1 MNAAVIQ
8 RDLFMPRAPGGMGR
22 GLMLAIAA
30 HVLLV
35 IALSFSVNWHTAPTP
50 EGVAAELWAAVPQ
63 FAAPRAV
70 EVAPPVATLTPTP
83 PPTPPPAPKPIPR
96 AEPMVPPTPPVPRP
110 DAKIATER
118 AEREQAK
125 RKAMAEREEQERKE
139 QERQDRAAA
148 LNQQKRQEK
157 QQQRQQ
163 QEQQQAQDAKRQ
175 QKSAEADAASLAAQ
189 REANLKRILGQA
201 GASGDAAATGNAPQD
216 AGPSASY
223 QGRIKARIKPNVSF
237 PDTVAGNPAV
247 EIEVRLTPEGRII
260 LPSRVVKSSGVKEWD
275 DAVLRAIGKTEVL
288 PKDESGRVPAS
299 MIIVYRPRD

>member
-70 EVAPPVATLTPTP
+70 EVAPPVVTLTPTP
-83 PPTPPPAPKPIPR
+83 PPPAPKPALR
-96 AEPMVPPTPPVPRP
+96 AEPVVPPTPPAPRP

-125 RKAMAEREEQERKE
+125 RKATAELEEQERKE
-139 QERQDRAAA
+139 QERKDKAAA
-148 LNQQKRQEK
+148 LNQQKQQQK
-157 QQQRQQ
+157 QQQA
-163 QEQQQAQDAKRQ
+163 QQQAQDAKRQ
-175 QKSAEADAASLAAQ
+175 QKAAEADAARLAVQ

-201 GASGDAAATGNAPQD
+201 GASGDAAATGNAQQD
-216 AGPSASY
+216 AAPSASY
-223 QGRIKARIKPNVSF
+223 QGRIRARIKPNVSF

-260 LPSRVVKSSGVKEWD
+260 SPSRVVKSSGVKEWD

>member
-22 GLMLAIAA
+22 GLLLAIAA

-35 IALSFSVNWHTAPTP
+35 IGLSFSVNWHTAATP

-63 FAAPRAV
+63 FAAPRAA

-83 PPTPPPAPKPIPR
+83 PPTPPLAPKPIPR

-125 RKAMAEREEQERKE
+125 RKATAEREEQERKE
-139 QERQDRAAA
+139 RERKVKAAA
-148 LNQQKRQEK
+148 LNQQK
-157 QQQRQQ
+157 QQQQ
-163 QEQQQAQDAKRQ
+163 QEQQQAQDAKRL
-175 QKSAEADAASLAAQ
+175 QKAAEADAARLAVQ

-237 PDTVAGNPAV
+237 PDTLAGNPAV

-260 LPSRVVKSSGVKEWD
+260 LPSRVIKSSGVKEWD

>member
-63 FAAPRAV
+63 FAAPRAA
-70 EVAPPVATLTPTP
+70 EVAPPVATP
-83 PPTPPPAPKPIPR
+83 PPTPPPTPKPIPR

-125 RKAMAEREEQERKE
+125 RKATAEREEQERKE
-139 QERQDRAAA
+139 RERKVKAAA
-148 LNQQKRQEK
+148 LNQQK
-157 QQQRQQ
+157 QQQKQ
-163 QEQQQAQDAKRQ
+163 QEQQQAQDAKRL
-175 QKSAEADAASLAAQ
+175 QKAAEADAARLAVQ

-201 GASGDAAATGNAPQD
+201 GASGDATASGNAQQD

>member
-1 MNAAVIQ
+1 MTLVNTAAIQ

-35 IALSFSVNWHTAPTP
+35 IALAFSVNWHTAPSP
-50 EGVAAELWAAVPQ
+50 VSAAAELWAAVPQ
-63 FAAPRAV
+63 TAAPRAV
-70 EVAPPVATLTPTP
+70 DVAPPVVTAPPPPKPVLRAEPVP
-83 PPTPPPAPKPIPR
+83 PPTPPLPR
-96 AEPMVPPTPPVPRP
+96 S

-118 AEREQAK
+118 VEREQAK
-125 RKAMAEREEQERKE
+125 RKAAERDE
-139 QERQDRAAA
+139 QDRKDKAA
-148 LNQQKRQEK
+148 LLK
-157 QQQRQQ
+157 QQQQQ
-163 QEQQQAQDAKRQ
+163 QLQEKLQEKQQAQDAKLKK
-175 QKSAEADAASLAAQ
+175 QKADAAEAADATRLATQ

-201 GASGDAAATGNAPQD
+201 GASGDAAATGHSPQD
-216 AGPSASY
+216 AAPSASY

-237 PDTVAGNPAV
+237 PDTLAGNPAV

-260 LPSRVVKSSGVKEWD
+260 SPSRVMKSSGVKEWD

>member
-8 RDLFMPRAPGGMGR
+8 RDLFIPRAPGGLGR
-22 GLMLAIAA
+22 GLLLAIAA

-70 EVAPPVATLTPTP
+70 EVAPPVVTP
-83 PPTPPPAPKPIPR
+83 PPPVPKPAPR
-96 AEPMVPPTPPVPRP
+96 AEPVVPPAPRP
-110 DAKIATER
+110 DAKIATEH

-125 RKAMAEREEQERKE
+125 RKATAEREEQERK
-139 QERQDRAAA
+139 DKAA
-148 LNQQKRQEK
+148 LIKQQKQQK
-157 QQQRQQ
+157 QQQ
-163 QEQQQAQDAKRQ
+163 ELQQAQDAKRQ
-175 QKSAEADAASLAAQ
+175 QKATEVDAARLATQ

-237 PDTVAGNPAV
+237 PDTLAGNPAV

-260 LPSRVVKSSGVKEWD
+260 LPSRVIKSSGVKEWD

>member
-1 MNAAVIQ
+1 MNTAALQ

-35 IALSFSVNWHTAPTP
+35 IALAFSVNWHTAPSP
-50 EGVAAELWAAVPQ
+50 VSAAAELWAAVPQ
-63 FAAPRAV
+63 TAAPRAV
-70 EVAPPVATLTPTP
+70 DVAPPVVTAP
-83 PPTPPPAPKPIPR
+83 PPPKPVPR
-96 AEPMVPPTPPVPRP
+96 AEPVPPPAPPVPRP

-125 RKAMAEREEQERKE
+125 RKAAERDE
-139 QERQDRAAA
+139 QDRKDKAA
-148 LNQQKRQEK
+148 LLK
-157 QQQRQQ
+157 QQQQQ
-163 QEQQQAQDAKRQ
+163 QLQDKQQAQDVKLKK
-175 QKSAEADAASLAAQ
+175 QKADAAEAADATRLAAQ

-201 GASGDAAATGNAPQD
+201 GASGDAAATGHSPQD
-216 AGPSASY
+216 AAPSASY

-237 PDTVAGNPAV
+237 PDTLAGNPAV

-260 LPSRVVKSSGVKEWD
+260 SPSRVVKSSGAKEWD

>member
-1 MNAAVIQ
+1 MNTVAIQ

-35 IALSFSVNWHTAPTP
+35 VALAFSVNWHTAPSP
-50 EGVAAELWAAVPQ
+50 ESAAAELWAAVPQ
-63 FAAPRAV
+63 TAAPRAV
-70 EVAPPVATLTPTP
+70 DVAPPAVTAAP
-83 PPTPPPAPKPIPR
+83 PKPVVR
-96 AEPMVPPTPPVPRP
+96 AEPVPPRTQPVPRP
-110 DAKIATER
+110 DANIATER
-118 AEREQAK
+118 AE
-125 RKAMAEREEQERKE
+125 
-139 QERQDRAAA
+139 QDRKDKAA
-148 LNQQKRQEK
+148 LLK
-157 QQQRQQ
+157 QQQQL
-163 QEQQQAQDAKRQ
+163 QEKLQEKQQAQDAKLKK
-175 QKSAEADAASLAAQ
+175 QKADAAEATDAARLAAQ

-201 GASGDAAATGNAPQD
+201 GASGDAAATGHSPQD
-216 AGPSASY
+216 AAPSASY

-237 PDTVAGNPAV
+237 PDTLAGNPAV
-247 EIEVRLTPEGRII
+247 EIEVRLTPEGRIL

>member
-63 FAAPRAV
+63 FAAPRAA
-70 EVAPPVATLTPTP
+70 EVAPPPVATP

-96 AEPMVPPTPPVPRP
+96 AEPMVPPTPPAPRP

-125 RKAMAEREEQERKE
+125 RKATAEREEQERKE
-139 QERQDRAAA
+139 RERKVKAAA
-148 LNQQKRQEK
+148 LNQQK
-157 QQQRQQ
+157 QQ
-163 QEQQQAQDAKRQ
+163 QEQQQAQDAKRL
-175 QKSAEADAASLAAQ
+175 QKSAEADAAKLAVQ

-201 GASGDAAATGNAPQD
+201 GASGDATASGNAPQD

>member
-63 FAAPRAV
+63 FAAPRAA
-70 EVAPPVATLTPTP
+70 EVAPPVATP
-83 PPTPPPAPKPIPR
+83 PPTPPPTPKPIPR

-125 RKAMAEREEQERKE
+125 RKATAEREEQERKE
-139 QERQDRAAA
+139 RERKVKAAA
-148 LNQQKRQEK
+148 LNQQK
-157 QQQRQQ
+157 QQ
-163 QEQQQAQDAKRQ
+163 QEQQQAQDAKRL
-175 QKSAEADAASLAAQ
+175 QKSAEADAAKLAVQ

-201 GASGDAAATGNAPQD
+201 GASGDATASGNAPQD

>member
-1 MNAAVIQ
+1 MNTVAIQ

-35 IALSFSVNWHTAPTP
+35 IALAFSVNWHTAPSP
-50 EGVAAELWAAVPQ
+50 ESAAAELWAAVPQ
-63 FAAPRAV
+63 TAAARAVDVVPPAVTAAP
-70 EVAPPVATLTPTP
+70 
-83 PPTPPPAPKPIPR
+83 PKPVVR
-96 AEPMVPPTPPVPRP
+96 AEPAPPPPLPAPRP

-118 AEREQAK
+118 AE
-125 RKAMAEREEQERKE
+125 
-139 QERQDRAAA
+139 QDRKDKAA
-148 LNQQKRQEK
+148 LLK
-157 QQQRQQ
+157 QQQQL
-163 QEQQQAQDAKRQ
+163 QEKLQEKQQAQDAKLKK
-175 QKSAEADAASLAAQ
+175 QKADAAEATDAARLAAQ

-201 GASGDAAATGNAPQD
+201 GASGDAAATGHSPQD
-216 AGPSASY
+216 AAPSASY

-237 PDTVAGNPAV
+237 PDTLAGNPAV
-247 EIEVRLTPEGRII
+247 EIEVRLTPEGRIL

>member
-8 RDLFMPRAPGGMGR
+8 RDLFMPRAPGGLGR
-22 GLMLAIAA
+22 GLLLAIAA

-70 EVAPPVATLTPTP
+70 EVAPPVVTP
-83 PPTPPPAPKPIPR
+83 PPPPPVPKPAPR
-96 AEPMVPPTPPVPRP
+96 AEPVVPPAPRP
-110 DAKIATER
+110 DAKIATEH

-125 RKAMAEREEQERKE
+125 RKATAEPEEQERK
-139 QERQDRAAA
+139 DKAA
-148 LNQQKRQEK
+148 LIKQQKQQK
-157 QQQRQQ
+157 QQQ
-163 QEQQQAQDAKRQ
+163 ELQQAQDAKRQ
-175 QKSAEADAASLAAQ
+175 QKATEVDAARLATQ

-237 PDTVAGNPAV
+237 PDTLAGNPAV

-260 LPSRVVKSSGVKEWD
+260 LPSRVIKSSGVKEWD

>member
-1 MNAAVIQ
+1 MNTAALQ

-35 IALSFSVNWHTAPTP
+35 IALAFSVNWHTAPSP
-50 EGVAAELWAAVPQ
+50 VSAAAELWAAVPQ
-63 FAAPRAV
+63 TAAPRAV
-70 EVAPPVATLTPTP
+70 DVAPPVVTAPPPKPVVAPPPPKPVVRTEPATP
-83 PPTPPPAPKPIPR
+83 PA
-96 AEPMVPPTPPVPRP
+96 PPVPRP

-125 RKAMAEREEQERKE
+125 RKAAERDE
-139 QERQDRAAA
+139 QDRKDKAA
-148 LNQQKRQEK
+148 LLKQH
-157 QQQRQQ
+157 QQQQLQ
-163 QEQQQAQDAKRQ
+163 DKQQAQDAKLKK
-175 QKSAEADAASLAAQ
+175 QKADAAEAADATRLAAQ

-201 GASGDAAATGNAPQD
+201 GASGDATASGNAPQD

-260 LPSRVVKSSGVKEWD
+260 SPSRVVKSSGVKEWD

>member
-1 MNAAVIQ
+1 MNTAALQ

-35 IALSFSVNWHTAPTP
+35 IALAFSVNWHTAPSP
-50 EGVAAELWAAVPQ
+50 ESAAAELWAAVPQ
-63 FAAPRAV
+63 TAAPRAV
-70 EVAPPVATLTPTP
+70 EVAPPVVSAPPPKPVVTAPPPKPVVRVEPATP
-83 PPTPPPAPKPIPR
+83 PA
-96 AEPMVPPTPPVPRP
+96 PPVPRP
-110 DAKIATER
+110 DARIATER
-118 AEREQAK
+118 AERVQAK
-125 RKAMAEREEQERKE
+125 RKAAEREEQDRK
-139 QERQDRAAA
+139 DNAA
-148 LNQQKRQEK
+148 LLK
-157 QQQRQQ
+157 QQQQL
-163 QEQQQAQDAKRQ
+163 QEKLQAQDAKLKK
-175 QKSAEADAASLAAQ
+175 QKAVADEAADAMRLAAQ

-201 GASGDAAATGNAPQD
+201 GASGDAAATGHSPQD
-216 AGPSASY
+216 AAPSASY

-237 PDTVAGNPAV
+237 PDTLAGNPAV
-247 EIEVRLTPEGRII
+247 EIEVRLTPEGRIL

>member
-8 RDLFMPRAPGGMGR
+8 RDLFMPRAPGGLGR
-22 GLMLAIAA
+22 GLLLAIAA

-70 EVAPPVATLTPTP
+70 EVAPPVVTP
-83 PPTPPPAPKPIPR
+83 PPPPPVPKPAPR
-96 AEPMVPPTPPVPRP
+96 AEPVVPPAPRP
-110 DAKIATER
+110 DAKIATEH

-125 RKAMAEREEQERKE
+125 RKATAEREEQERK
-139 QERQDRAAA
+139 DKAA
-148 LNQQKRQEK
+148 LIKQQKQQK
-157 QQQRQQ
+157 QQQ
-163 QEQQQAQDAKRQ
+163 ELQQAQDAKRQ
-175 QKSAEADAASLAAQ
+175 QKATEVDAARLATQ

-237 PDTVAGNPAV
+237 PDTLAGNPAV

-260 LPSRVVKSSGVKEWD
+260 LPSRVIKSSGVKEWD

>member
-1 MNAAVIQ
+1 MNAAAVQ

-63 FAAPRAV
+63 FAAPRAA
-70 EVAPPVATLTPTP
+70 EVAPPPVATP
-83 PPTPPPAPKPIPR
+83 PPTPPPVPKPIPR

-125 RKAMAEREEQERKE
+125 REATAEREEQERKE
-139 QERQDRAAA
+139 RERKVKAAA
-148 LNQQKRQEK
+148 LNQQK
-157 QQQRQQ
+157 QQQKLQQQQ
-163 QEQQQAQDAKRQ
+163 QEQQQAQDAKRL
-175 QKSAEADAASLAAQ
+175 QKAAEADAAKLAVQ

-201 GASGDAAATGNAPQD
+201 GASGDATASGNAPQD

>member
-1 MNAAVIQ
+1 MNAAVHSAARQ
-8 RDLFMPRAPGGMGR
+8 RDLFMPRAPVGMGR

-50 EGVAAELWAAVPQ
+50 EGVVAELWAATPQ

-70 EVAPPVATLTPTP
+70 EVAPPVPTP
-83 PPTPPPAPKPIPR
+83 APTLPKPAPR
-96 AEPMVPPTPPVPRP
+96 AEPVAPPVPRP

-118 AEREQAK
+118 MEREQAK
-125 RKAMAEREEQERKE
+125 RKATAEREEQDRK
-139 QERQDRAAA
+139 DKAA
-148 LNQQKRQEK
+148 LVKK
-157 QQQRQQ
+157 QQQQH
-163 QEQQQAQDAKRQ
+163 QQALDAKRQ
-175 QKSAEADAASLAAQ
+175 QKAIEAEAVQLAAQ

-201 GASGDAAATGNAPQD
+201 GASGDAAAAGKALQD
-216 AGPSASY
+216 AGPSADY
-223 QGRIKARIKPNVSF
+223 LGRIKARIKPNVSF

-260 LPSRVVKSSGVKEWD
+260 QPSRVVKTSGVKEWD

-288 PKDESGRVPAS
+288 PRDEAGRVPPS

>member
-70 EVAPPVATLTPTP
+70 EVAPPPVA
-83 PPTPPPAPKPIPR
+83 TPPPAPKPIPR

-125 RKAMAEREEQERKE
+125 REATAEREEQERKE
-139 QERQDRAAA
+139 RERKVKAAA
-148 LNQQKRQEK
+148 LNQQKL
-157 QQQRQQ
+157 QQQQQ
-163 QEQQQAQDAKRQ
+163 VLRQAQDAKRLQ
-175 QKSAEADAASLAAQ
+175 EAAEADAARLAVQ

-201 GASGDAAATGNAPQD
+201 GASGDAAASGNAQQD

>member
-1 MNAAVIQ
+1 MTAAVSQ

-70 EVAPPVATLTPTP
+70 EVAPPVV
-83 PPTPPPAPKPIPR
+83 TPPPAPKPALR
-96 AEPMVPPTPPVPRP
+96 AEPVVPPTPPAPRP

-125 RKAMAEREEQERKE
+125 RKATAEREEQERKE
-139 QERQDRAAA
+139 QERQDKAAA
-148 LNQQKRQEK
+148 LNQQK
-157 QQQRQQ
+157 QQQKLQAQQ
-163 QEQQQAQDAKRQ
+163 QAQQQAQDAKRL
-175 QKSAEADAASLAAQ
+175 QKAAEADAARLAVQ

-201 GASGDAAATGNAPQD
+201 GASGDAAATGNAQQD
-216 AGPSASY
+216 AAPSASY
-223 QGRIKARIKPNVSF
+223 QGRIRARIKPNVSF